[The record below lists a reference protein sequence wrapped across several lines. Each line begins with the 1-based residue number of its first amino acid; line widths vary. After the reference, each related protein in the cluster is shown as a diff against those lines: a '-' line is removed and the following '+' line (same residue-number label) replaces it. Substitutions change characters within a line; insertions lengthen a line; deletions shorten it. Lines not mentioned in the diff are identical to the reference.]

1 MTGITMQTNRASR
14 VGVLLK
20 ACATAVALAAGL
32 AFAFRGVH
40 AATSDLSGTYESDDG
55 AIYYVQQSGSTL
67 WWAGMS
73 MDTELPWDSQ
83 WHRGLNFTTI
93 FRGTI
98 GGDNTITGD
107 WSDVTRGG
115 RLKNGTLTL
124 QIGSSLGGAI
134 QLTRVAQTGG
144 VTATTWVQT
153 DALDDT
159 KVNGTTRDIFS
170 RFDAVRKND
179 DTTLLN
185 PNLKPYR
192 DATVFYARV
201 VNSHLD
207 YLNDNS
213 VESEIPHV
221 NYGPEFSPKIPSFRN
236 FADRDREF
244 HSFVENNDD
253 GDGDF
258 DVRLKVD
265 LNKLEPNF
273 YDLGWENH
281 LQAPDIL
288 RWKLTN
294 AALQQKLGY
303 LTSEGYSGAETIMFG
318 RPPDCSGVTIIPF
331 FSVIA
336 QCTAVHSDGAAALL
350 PGWADLLSNS
360 VLINGRSING
370 LFEGRNCGDTLTW
383 TQPCPYLAGETPD
396 QLSKNYLVAAAGI
409 RLKNLL
415 ESGFGSGVINADDTT
430 DEGLGTYL
438 RVTGALILDCGH
450 GLTHDCFDDPS
461 DQGDVS
467 GHSNQEIHPVYS
479 IDVINKPFRP
489 EDSGVSA
496 RPNLTGAWGGSDGST
511 YYLRQIGNTVWML
524 GLLRDRQPNQQST
537 SYDLIGT
544 PQIAEATLLVGS
556 PSCQGV
562 RCWMFGTV
570 FKGTIEQNADG
581 TATLSGDWAGV
592 PQSASPGS
600 TGGQVTFTVDP
611 YHKVMNPT
619 VLQGLFPVTLE
630 KMYEPE
636 DTTSPVSALT
646 LGTPEFPVPST
657 SSPEFVTSATAFAV
671 TATDSDSDV
680 QTISYRFFPCS
691 VLPCAASVGYTVV
704 NGSSATFN
712 LSGADGLYEVD
723 TYATDPAGN
732 DETAH
737 ARLVYL
743 DNTAPVATVTAP
755 TATQYTHSDTFTIQ
769 YAVSDGAGCGVKSQT
784 PDIDGLHTLKDGTP
798 VANNQTVNLLTALD
812 VGSHTF
818 NVHSSDNLDNQGL
831 QSVTFSI
838 IVTADSIKADI
849 NEFVA
854 SGAIDANLAKSLLA
868 KLDAAAQARA
878 RGDCTNAANI
888 YRAFVRDLQ
897 AQSGKG
903 VTAQA
908 AAIMIADAQYL
919 IEHCP

>member
-1 MTGITMQTNRASR
+1 MRMPNHSLR
-14 VGVLLK
+14 VGLLLK
-20 ACATAVALAAGL
+20 AGALSVAVATAL
-32 AFAFRGVH
+32 AFAFHGVQ
-40 AATSDLSGTYESDDG
+40 AAADLSGTYESDDG
-55 AIYYVQQSGSTL
+55 AIYYLQQSGNTL

-93 FRGTI
+93 FKGTI
-98 GGDNTITGD
+98 AADNTITGD
-107 WSDVTRGG
+107 WSDVTRGE

-124 QIGSSLGGAI
+124 QIGSSFGGAV

-144 VTATTWVQT
+144 VTATTWIQI
-153 DALDDT
+153 DPLDDT

-201 VNSHLD
+201 INSHLD
-207 YLNDNS
+207 YLNGNS

-221 NYGPEFSPKIPSFRN
+221 NYGPEFDPSIPSFRN
-236 FADRDREF
+236 FAD
-244 HSFVENNDD
+244 HNDD

-258 DVRLKVD
+258 DTRLKVD

-273 YDLGWENH
+273 YGLGWENH
-281 LQAPDIL
+281 AQAPDIL

-294 AALQQKLGY
+294 ATLQQKLNF
-303 LTSEGYSGAETIMFG
+303 LASEGYSGAETIMFG

-360 VLINGRSING
+360 VLINGRPMNG
-370 LFEGRNCGDTLTW
+370 LFEGNNCGDTIRW
-383 TQPCPYLAGETPD
+383 TQPCPYLAGETLD
-396 QLSKNYLVAAAGI
+396 QLRQNYLVAAAGI

-415 ESGFGSGVINADDTT
+415 ESAFGSGVINADDTT

-489 EDSGVSA
+489 EDSGMSA
-496 RPNLTGAWGGSDGST
+496 RQNLTGTWGGSDGST

-537 SYDLIGT
+537 SYDLIGA

-556 PSCQGV
+556 PNCQSV

-570 FKGTIEQNADG
+570 FTGTIAQHADG
-581 TATLSGDWAGV
+581 TATLAGDWAGV

-611 YHKVMNPT
+611 NHKVMNPT

-636 DTTSPVSALT
+636 DTTSPVSSLT

-657 SSPEFVTSATAFAV
+657 SSPEFVTSATGFTV

-691 VLPCAASVGYTVV
+691 AIPCATSVGYTVV
-704 NGSSATFN
+704 DGSSATFD

-743 DNTAPVATVTAP
+743 DNTAPIATVTAP
-755 TATQYTHSDTFTIQ
+755 TATEYTHSDTFTIQ
-769 YAVSDGAGCGVKSQT
+769 YVVSDGTGSGVKSQT
-784 PDIDGLHTLKDGTP
+784 PDIDGLSTLKDGTP
-798 VANNQTVNLLTALD
+798 VGNHQTVSLLTALD

-818 NVHSSDNLDNQGL
+818 NVRSTDNLDNHGI

-838 IVTADSIKADI
+838 IVTADSIKADV
-849 NEFVA
+849 NEFVV

-868 KLDAAAQARA
+868 KLNGAAQARA
-878 RGDCTNAANI
+878 RGDCTTAANI
-888 YRAFVRDLQ
+888 YNAFVQELQ
-897 AQSGKG
+897 AQIGKG

-908 AAIMIADAQYL
+908 AAIMTADAQYL
-919 IEHCP
+919 IQHCP